1 MRCEYCGQ
9 HDYNYHD
16 NIDYY
21 HDNLVNDHNHNRARR
36 YVYAGIRM
44 QRQRPLLPQRGLH
57 CIVPEHLRFR
67 LLGRLV
73 QRGAVFNNYHH
84 NRSARINH
92 DYNIVHDYN
101 DRARERVRG
110 PSVPGNLL
118 ATELVRL

>member
-21 HDNLVNDHNHNRARR
+21 HDNLVNDHNHSSRSPMLRR
-36 YVYAGIRM
+36 R
-44 QRQRPLLPQRGLH
+44 
-57 CIVPEHLRFR
+57 
-67 LLGRLV
+67 V
-73 QRGAVFNNYHH
+73 QRRA
-84 NRSARINH
+84 ARIHHHDDSPNH

-118 ATELVRL
+118 AAELVRL